1 MSAIELRELII
12 NQLTQINDTSFLNA
26 IKTIIGSK
34 AKEEVYKLSGYQK
47 DRIRAGREQLLKGQ
61 TISHDE
67 SQKRLTNG
75 YYQSRMV
82 GRSQIRFVG
91 YPAVIDQPQWEFN
104 QS

>member
-67 SQKRLTNG
+67 LQKE
-75 YYQSRMV
+75 
-82 GRSQIRFVG
+82 
-91 YPAVIDQPQWEFN
+91 IDQWL
-104 QS
+104 QSK

>member
-26 IKTIIGSK
+26 IKTIIDSK
-34 AKEEVYKLSGYQK
+34 AKEEAYKLSGYQK

-67 SQKRLTNG
+67 LQKE
-75 YYQSRMV
+75 
-82 GRSQIRFVG
+82 
-91 YPAVIDQPQWEFN
+91 IDQWLL
-104 QS
+104 SK